1 MSTPMKQRQVDSSVS
16 KEHSRSLKLQESWDA
31 VLAVE
36 EAALDDM
43 SPGSEQPE
51 IAVDMDNS
59 IFTRASTPFMPARI
73 AEVLRLVRVGDDISG
88 EEHATVQQLVKEF
101 ADVFAL
107 SVHEVKHI
115 PGAKLRL
122 DVPED
127 APLHTKIGQKLMTPP
142 QAVYFS
148 RALDIMIEAGVC
160 APIAA
165 KDVKC
170 ISPITLTE
178 KTHMEKGMTM
188 DELCQKVNTECKGI
202 DVATPF
208 IAPPDMLLPSTPDP
222 GGIVQPQKWRVCTNY
237 QELNKI
243 TKVLPMPQGN
253 ICSKQQALC
262 GHQWVSIFDFAAG
275 FYAVEIT
282 EESQPY
288 TAFYVP
294 GRGYF
299 VYC

>member
-1 MSTPMKQRQVDSSVS
+1 
-16 KEHSRSLKLQESWDA
+16 
-31 VLAVE
+31 
-36 EAALDDM
+36 
-43 SPGSEQPE
+43 
-51 IAVDMDNS
+51 
-59 IFTRASTPFMPARI
+59 MPACV

-88 EEHATVQQLVKEF
+88 EEHTTVQQLVKEF
-101 ADVFAL
+101 TDIFAL

-115 PGAKLRL
+115 PGAELHL
-122 DVPED
+122 DVPEN
-127 APLHTKIGQKLMTPP
+127 APLCTKIGQKPMTPP
-142 QAVYFS
+142 QVAYFS
-148 RALDIMIEAGVC
+148 RALDIMIKAGIC
-160 APIAA
+160 TPIAA

-188 DELCQKVNTECKGI
+188 DELRQKVNTECKGI
-202 DVATPF
+202 NVATPF
-208 IAPPDMLLPSTPDP
+208 IAPPDILLPSTPDP
-222 GGIVQPQKWRVCTNY
+222 GDVVQPQKWRVCTNY

-262 GHQWVSIFDFAAG
+262 GHRWVSIFNFAAG

-282 EESQPY
+282 EESRPY